1 MKHVK
6 AAMTRR
12 SFVGASAAALAA
24 LALGGCARDAEDAP
38 QEAPQDGAA
47 QDSTPEPGTPAHRE
61 ANAPQ
66 EAPSSGAA
74 AGGAAI
80 AVFSRTG
87 NTLALAEAIQA
98 RTGHDLVRIEPAEPY
113 PADYDEMLDVGQ
125 REQNEDARPALAA
138 GVPSL
143 AGYDTVYLG
152 FPVWWGPHPADREDA
167 RRPRRPCSKTL
178 APFATS
184 GSSSIAASVSDL
196 RALCPDANVLDG
208 LVVTEANLGNMDAL
222 AAEWLA
228 GLGL

>member
-1 MKHVK
+1 MKHAKPV
-6 AAMTRR
+6 MSRR
-12 SFVGASAAALAA
+12 TFVGVSAAALAG
-24 LALGGCARDAEDAP
+24 LALVGCAQGAEEAP
-38 QEAPQDGAA
+38 QEMSAQDDPRDSVPEPDAGGQGEAGAA
-47 QDSTPEPGTPAHRE
+47 QE
-61 ANAPQ
+61 
-66 EAPSSGAA
+66 
-74 AGGAAI
+74 AGGSVV

-87 NTLALAEAIQA
+87 NTLALAEAIRA

-125 REQNEDARPALAA
+125 REQDEDARPALAA

-152 FPVWWGPHPADREDA
+152 FPVWWGHIPQIVKTLADRGDLA
-167 RRPRRPCSKTL
+167 GKTL

-222 AAEWLA
+222 ATEWLA

>member
-143 AGYDTVYLG
+143 AGYVSVYLG
-152 FPVWWGPHPADREDA
+152 FPVWWGHIPQIVKTLADRGDLA
-167 RRPRRPCSKTL
+167 GKTL

>member
-1 MKHVK
+1 MRQTKT
-6 AAMTRR
+6 MSRR
-12 SFVGASAAALAA
+12 AFVGVSAAALAA
-24 LALGGCARDAEDAP
+24 LALGGCTQAADEPTPQQTTEPEP
-38 QEAPQDGAA
+38 QEPAPEAEPQQGTSAA
-47 QDSTPEPGTPAHRE
+47 DT
-61 ANAPQ
+61 
-66 EAPSSGAA
+66 A
-74 AGGAAI
+74 AGGSAVI

-98 RTGHDLVRIEPAEPY
+98 RTGLELVRIEPATPY

-152 FPVWWGPHPADREDA
+152 FPVWWGHIPQIVKTLADRGDLA
-167 RRPRRPCSKTL
+167 GKTL

-222 AAEWLA
+222 ATEWLA